1 MEPSLR
7 GEATNVN
14 GPEFH
19 LADELAAERLRDS
32 LRAFD
37 RRQLVALARQDGS
50 SREAAMRRSAA
61 RALAA
66 VSRGI
71 GAMVRRLDE
80 CVAEDLGRALTPTE

>member
-7 GEATNVN
+7 GEATYVN

-19 LADELAAERLRDS
+19 LADELAAER
-32 LRAFD
+32 RAFD

>member
-1 MEPSLR
+1 M
-7 GEATNVN
+7 N

-19 LADELAAERLRDS
+19 LADELAAERVRDS

-37 RRQLVALARQDGS
+37 RRQLVALATHGGP
-50 SREAAMRRSAA
+50 SREAAMRGSAA

-66 VSRGI
+66 VTRGI
-71 GAMVRRLDE
+71 VALDRRLAE